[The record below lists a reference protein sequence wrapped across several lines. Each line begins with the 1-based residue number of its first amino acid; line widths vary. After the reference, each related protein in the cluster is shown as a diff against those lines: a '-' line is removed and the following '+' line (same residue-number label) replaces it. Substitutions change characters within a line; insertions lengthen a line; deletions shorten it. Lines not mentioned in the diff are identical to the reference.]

1 MKDRMKAS
9 INNSIRESIS
19 LNGELKSKIDLVEV
33 DTRRTRGNRK
43 LNIKNQIKKT
53 KTQLIRDTCIDNS
66 VRKITL
72 WFKHLTW
79 NKENTIKIKI

>member
-79 NKENTIKIKI
+79 NKENTIQIKI